1 MSANIAALFQ
11 DRSSP
16 TLPELQK
23 FHQELTKSSGNIFF
37 NRERFNSKKQLYV
50 AAMQNLVNTGRMFNM
65 HGDHVWN
72 LGLTESGNSK
82 LSRPQAVQVP
92 PNQIWVL
99 LTRKYTVTY
108 AGAQQDTANWCA
120 FKHLCW
126 PITGAVGGESVDNCY
141 GADPVFLGQSKDLD
155 LMKMYETDNKEGA
168 DPVITIA
175 DRIKARKN
183 AKAKKEEEQKN
194 KADLKAQIGAGG
206 VDEDEWED
214 FVDTPFRARGRN
226 KKINNDG
233 KELYWNIQMFYGG
246 DPGKYGLTDAD
257 RKTKGYDGDWCYVQR
272 HLFEQAQ
279 KQGTNGVVTDPTF
292 NNFKLGKPVRDE
304 RECFLSNGGELPM
317 GAYLHHLDGKP
328 HKNVASELN
337 MRKLEGQEKD
347 NALDEWNALV
357 EKLKRKLG
365 SKFSKTEMYKRTR
378 LRDWGDDFY
387 LYTGD
392 FQTPKEMV
400 MVDEKFNNSHTQT
413 QAQTYK
419 SGWEN
424 VGIHRSINDT
434 EKLMNYYYEQDRGAP
449 SINILCSCSP
459 GYETPNKPQVDRN
472 SVELANNEVLRD
484 RIEYLGRKGNYC
496 KLRGAFIDAASGGEA
511 RHPGIA
517 SLVQS
522 CNSPIY
528 PQYEDHKGIT
538 LAGTDDREAFYIN
551 LGKTFQAI
559 QAGVPE
565 ELGSAQLY
573 TFSPLIFLAYYNG
586 ARNTAFAGSNSVSLV
601 NFNKQYSRW
610 YNGELI
616 TRGIHKDQNWISG
629 PSIKRHLLLPYEQEV
644 KLINKVD
651 SGLLTQGGARQ
662 LRFKWWGLNF
672 IPATEQTESQLVPI
686 PGERWWNVFGEGRGE
701 SSSGESKSSI
711 DAIPPPLPST
721 IFRGGSKTKKRRK
734 RKRKRKRRK
743 KTKKY
748 RRRRKKRTRRHK
760 KK

>member
-16 TLPELQK
+16 TPSELET
-23 FHQELTKSSGNIFF
+23 FAQELTKSGRENIFF
-37 NRERFNSKKQLYV
+37 NKRRFDSKKQLYID
-50 AAMQNLVNTGRMFNM
+50 AMKNLVNTGRMFNM

-72 LGLTESGNSK
+72 LGPTESGGPK

-108 AGAQQDTANWCA
+108 AGPQQDTANWCA

-126 PITGAVGGESVDNCY
+126 PITGAVGGERADNCY

-155 LMKMYETDNKEGA
+155 LIKMYDMDSKEDP

-175 DRIKARKN
+175 DRIKARNN

-194 KADLKAQIGAGG
+194 KADLKAQIVAGG
-206 VDEDEWED
+206 VDEDEWKD
-214 FVDTPFRARGRN
+214 FVDTPFRAHGRN

-246 DPGKYGLTDAD
+246 DPEKYGLTDEE
-257 RKTKGYDGDWCYVQR
+257 RKSKGYDGDWCYVQR
-272 HLFEQAQ
+272 HLFEQTPNP
-279 KQGTNGVVTDPTF
+279 GTTGIITDPTF

-337 MRKLEGQEKD
+337 MRKLEGGDQDK
-347 NALDEWNALV
+347 AVDEWNALA
-357 EKLKRKLG
+357 EQLKAELG
-365 SKFSKTEMYKRTR
+365 PKFSETEMYKRTP
-378 LRDWGDDFY
+378 LRYWGEDFY
-387 LYTGD
+387 VCTGD
-392 FQTPKEMV
+392 FQTRYS
-400 MVDEKFNNSHTQT
+400 MVDANFNNSHTQN
-413 QAQTYK
+413 QEQTYK
-419 SGWEN
+419 SNLREN
-424 VGIHRSINDT
+424 SGVHKKYNDT
-434 EKLMNYYYEQDRGAP
+434 EKLMDYYYSQDDGAP
-449 SINILCSCSP
+449 SINILSSCSP
-459 GYETPNKPQVDRN
+459 GDETPKNKLVDKNAVMRT
-472 SVELANNEVLRD
+472 NNELLRD

-496 KLRGAFIDAASGGEA
+496 KLRGAFIDAASGGGA

-517 SLVQS
+517 SLVQN
-522 CNSPIY
+522 CNAPIY

-538 LAGTDDREAFYIN
+538 IAGRDDREAFYIN

-559 QAGVPE
+559 QGRVTNPD
-565 ELGSAQLY
+565 GSLY
-573 TFSPLIFLAYYNG
+573 TFSPLTFLANYNG
-586 ARNTAFAGSNSVSLV
+586 ARNPAFAGSGSVSLV
-601 NFNKQYSRW
+601 NFKKQYSRW

-616 TRGIHKDQNWISG
+616 TRGIHKNQNWISG

-644 KLINKVD
+644 ELINKVE

-662 LRFKWWGLNF
+662 LRFNWWGLKF
-672 IPATEQTESQLVPI
+672 IPATDQTEAKLVPI
-686 PGERWWNVFGEGRGE
+686 QGGRWNQVFGGG
-701 SSSGESKSSI
+701 GGG
-711 DAIPPPLPST
+711 ATIPPPLPST
-721 IFRGGSKTKKRRK
+721 IYRGGSKTKKRRK
-734 RKRKRKRRK
+734 RKRRKKKTKRKRRK
-743 KTKKY
+743 KTKKS
-748 RRRRKKRTRRHK
+748 RRRRKKRTIDLA
-760 KK
+760 

>member
-1 MSANIAALFQ
+1 MSANIAALFEN
-11 DRSSP
+11 RSSP

-23 FHQELTKSSGNIFF
+23 FDQELTKSSGNIFF

-72 LGLTESGNSK
+72 LGPTESGGHK

-99 LTRKYTVTY
+99 LTKKYTVTY
-108 AGAQQDTANWCA
+108 ASAQQDAANWCA
-120 FKHLCW
+120 FKHFCW
-126 PITGAVGGESVDNCY
+126 PITGAVGGERVGNCY

-155 LMKMYETDNKEGA
+155 LIKMYDLDISEEEL

-194 KADLKAQIGAGG
+194 KADLKHQITAGG
-206 VDEDEWED
+206 VDENEWEA
-214 FVDTPFRARGRN
+214 FIDTPFRTHGRN
-226 KKINNDG
+226 KKNNNTG

-246 DPGKYGLTDAD
+246 DPEKYGLTDAD
-257 RKTKGYDGDWCYVQR
+257 RKRNGYDGDWCYVQR

-292 NNFKLGKPVRDE
+292 NNFKLGKPVREE

-328 HKNVASELN
+328 HENVASELN

-347 NALDEWNALV
+347 NALDEWNALA
-357 EKLKRKLG
+357 EQLKAELG
-365 SKFSKTEMYKRTR
+365 PKFSETEMYKITP
-378 LRDWGDDFY
+378 LRKFGKDFY
-387 LYTGD
+387 VCTGD
-392 FQTPKEMV
+392 FQTRYS
-400 MVDEKFNNSHTQT
+400 MVDANFNNSHTQT

-424 VGIHRSINDT
+424 VGVHRSINDT

-459 GYETPNKPQVDRN
+459 GYETPNKPRVDRN
-472 SVELANNEVLRD
+472 SVELANNEALRD

-496 KLRGAFIDAASGGEA
+496 KLRGAFIDAAWGSGGVY
-511 RHPGIA
+511 RHPGLA
-517 SLVQS
+517 TLVQGCIS
-522 CNSPIY
+522 LPIY
-528 PQYEDHKGIT
+528 PQYDVGDKGIT

-559 QAGVPE
+559 QARVPE
-565 ELGSAQLY
+565 ALGSAQPY

-616 TRGIHKDQNWISG
+616 TRGIHKNQNWISG

-644 KLINKVD
+644 ELINKVG

-672 IPATEQTESQLVPI
+672 IPATDQTEAQLVPI
-686 PGERWWNVFGEGRGE
+686 QGGRWWNVFGGG
-701 SSSGESKSSI
+701 G
-711 DAIPPPLPST
+711 ATIPPPLPST
-721 IFRGGSKTKKRRK
+721 IYRGGSKTKKRRK

-748 RRRRKKRTRRHK
+748 RRRRKKRTRRRK
-760 KK
+760 RKN